1 MDTFSILSG
10 DKRQFYIEQYLKK
23 QGYDTSLKANMNFHD
38 AKYIVGCTPFTKNG
52 EYINCDF
59 YSSFP
64 TDTFFHLLRPGQIV
78 FAGSINKDIIE
89 KAPEDVTFVDVLKD
103 ENVVWNNAML
113 TAEGLIA
120 EMIKNTDFVLNGSK
134 ILIFGFGKCGT
145 NLATRLHALNCD
157 VTIYDHT
164 PKHLSQAESYGYHVL
179 EYNDFS
185 LYLKDFDII
194 INTVPENIMTDF
206 HMSILKKTCVLFEI
220 ASFPYGFDKKLT
232 DKYNL
237 SLVTCPGIPGITA
250 PKTAGELIAQSIIS
264 YLKQK
269 GLG

>member
-10 DKRQFYIEQYLKK
+10 DRRQFYIEKYLKK
-23 QGYDTSLKANMNFHD
+23 QGFNASLKTNMDFHD
-38 AKYIVGCTPFTKNG
+38 TKYIVGCTPFIKNG

-64 TDTFFHLLRPGQIV
+64 TDTFFHLLKPGQIV
-78 FAGSINKDIIE
+78 FAGGINNDIIE
-89 KAPEDVTFVDVLKD
+89 KAPDDITFVDVLKD

-120 EMIKNTDFVLNGSK
+120 EMIKNTDFALNGSK
-134 ILIFGFGKCGT
+134 ILILGFGKCGT
-145 NLATRLHALNCD
+145 NLATRLHALYCN

-164 PKHLSQAESYGYHVL
+164 PKHLSQAESYGYDTL
-179 EYNDFS
+179 TYDDFA
-185 LYLKDFDII
+185 LKLNEFDII
-194 INTVPENIMTDF
+194 INTVPEKIFTDF
-206 HMSILKKTCVLFEI
+206 HMNLLKKSCILFEI
-220 ASFPYGFDKKLT
+220 ASFPYGFDKSLT
-232 DKYNL
+232 EKYNL
-237 SLVTCPGIPGITA
+237 SLITCPGIPGITA

>member
-10 DKRQFYIEQYLKK
+10 DKRQFFIDKYLKEH
-23 QGYDTSLKANMNFHD
+23 GYTTSLKTNMDFKD
-38 AKYIVGCTPFTKNG
+38 SKYIVGCTPFTKNS

-64 TDTFFHLLRPGQIV
+64 TDTFMSLIKPGQTI
-78 FAGSINKDIIE
+78 FGGNIPEKIINNAPKDI
-89 KAPEDVTFVDVLKD
+89 TFIDVLKD

-120 EMIKNTDFVLNGSK
+120 KIIENTDFSLNNSKVL
-134 ILIFGFGKCGT
+134 ILGFGKCGT
-145 NLATRLHALNCD
+145 NIAGRLNSLNCL

-164 PKHLSQAESYGYHVL
+164 PKHLSQALSYGYDIL
-179 EYNDFS
+179 ELEDISYKIN
-185 LYLKDFDII
+185 DFDII
-194 INTVPENIMTDF
+194 INTVPQNILSDF
-206 HMSILKKTCVLFEI
+206 CMSNIKESCVLFEI
-220 ASFPYGFDKKLT
+220 AGSPYGFDKKIAE
-232 DKYNL
+232 KYNL
-237 SLVTCPGIPGITA
+237 SLITCPGLPGATA
-250 PKTAGELIAQSIIS
+250 PKAAGELIAKSIIS